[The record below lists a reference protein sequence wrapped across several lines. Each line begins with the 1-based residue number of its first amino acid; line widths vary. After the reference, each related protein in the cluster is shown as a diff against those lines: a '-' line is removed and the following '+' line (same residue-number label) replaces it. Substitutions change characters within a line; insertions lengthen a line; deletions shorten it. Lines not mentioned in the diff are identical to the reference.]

1 MSKDPYKILG
11 VPKDASREEIESAF
25 RKLARKYHPDLNK
38 APDARKKYEEIV
50 WAYNQVKNDRVF
62 DIDLK
67 TNIFFE
73 DFEVDTER
81 VTNLLSQV
89 LKAFGVKA
97 EKFVVK
103 FKCPVCGR
111 EWEEESLVEVD
122 GVVEEI
128 CENCLRTSTFQSQG
142 VPFR

>member
-1 MSKDPYKILG
+1 MNRDPYEILG
-11 VPKDASREEIESAF
+11 VPRNASREEIESAF

-50 WAYNQVKNDRVF
+50 WAYNQVKNGQVF

-97 EKFVVK
+97 GRFVVK

-128 CENCLRTSTFQSQG
+128 CGNCIKTSIKG
-142 VPFR
+142 KPF

>member
-1 MSKDPYKILG
+1 MNRDPYEILG

-25 RKLARKYHPDLNK
+25 RRLARKYHPDLNK

-50 WAYNQVKNDRVF
+50 WAYNQVKNGQVF

-97 EKFVVK
+97 GRFVVK

-128 CENCLRTSTFQSQG
+128 CENCLKTSTKG
-142 VPFR
+142 KPF